1 MSGPAGYLPLD
12 QRVALNSAS
21 PVEHQLMWAHADG
34 AVAMM
39 WICLALNAVR
49 HPQGSSPHA
58 LRKAAA
64 MLRRAAAHVDRAVVH
79 SGKIAPHG

>member
-1 MSGPAGYLPLD
+1 MPLD
-12 QRVALNSAS
+12 QRVDLNSAS

-39 WICLALNAVR
+39 WICWALNAVN
-49 HPQGSSPHA
+49 HPQGSSPAA

-64 MLRRAAAHVDRAVVH
+64 MLRQSAAHIDRAVVQ
-79 SGKIAPHG
+79 SNG

>member
-1 MSGPAGYLPLD
+1 MSRGVRHLPLD

-39 WICLALNAVR
+39 WICWALNAVH
-49 HPQGSSPHA
+49 HPRGSSPAA

-64 MLRRAAAHVDRAVVH
+64 MLRQAAAHIDRAAVH
-79 SGKIAPHG
+79 SGNAP